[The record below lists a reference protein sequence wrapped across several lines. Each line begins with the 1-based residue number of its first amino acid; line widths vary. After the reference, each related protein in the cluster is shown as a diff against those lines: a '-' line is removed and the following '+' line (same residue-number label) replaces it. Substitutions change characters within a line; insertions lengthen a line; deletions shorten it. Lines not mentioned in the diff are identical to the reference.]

1 MAAAV
6 LLLMLLLLLPAAPA
20 DAGSFAASPSWSA
33 SRCLLSG
40 GGSTSAGRGAHY
52 DAGAAGSDATV
63 SVWFVDVGDKVFR
76 SDTAPAA
83 TCGATL
89 NLSAARG
96 ESATFQIAVR
106 STARKLTGVTI
117 SLAGGP
123 GAATD
128 VRRAAFTNVTTAA
141 NNLSSAGVGMY
152 PDPLPHPNDTVI
164 FPQGGDTIQP
174 LVTAV
179 FWITIPI
186 PTSIAAGVHA
196 MQLNV
201 AGTGIAPHPMAL
213 HIWDFTLPDA
223 GHASQWT
230 EADFGGALQGCNI
243 IDEPKRPIGC
253 SANRTDFPNGPM
265 QPCLTTE
272 TVDNY
277 YREMAK
283 HRINRVAW
291 MNSWDFLTGVGLIIS
306 NDTQSVAL
314 DTTAFDANVEKLHA
328 LGYRDIKLPIPAC
341 SNGGSCSF
349 NSAGT
354 VDPNSKW
361 TFANSTHFNSATGR
375 GWHGNCEGSSG
386 CVMGMNIVEIT
397 VPMFDNTSLN
407 APSAT
412 NASEKAYMTQ
422 AVGDVVKLNPEF
434 VRLFRLVMTP
444 VVRHLRAKGWINRT
458 YAFISDETRW
468 PTYSGTNF
476 TVNAWV
482 AVTTLYRSLDPD
494 LKVQQD
500 LTPQTDGVVWEA
512 VAPLVD
518 AWVWQEGQF
527 QFGVASGTGAKAAS
541 IEKHLGLVAKARRN
555 GADAYIYNNE
565 IAVIDLPA
573 HRVRTFPWQLWRT
586 NYVRVRACHIF
597 SEYSRLTMSK
607 LTPLSAP

>member
-6 LLLMLLLLLPAAPA
+6 FLLMLAAPA
-20 DAGSFAASPSWSA
+20 DSRSSRAVSPPSWSA

-40 GGSTSAGRGAHY
+40 SSSGRG
-52 DAGAAGSDATV
+52 DDDGAAGADAA
-63 SVWFVDVGDKVFR
+63 VWFVDVGDKVFR

-83 TCGATL
+83 TCGAAL
-89 NLSAARG
+89 GLSAARG
-96 ESATFQIAVR
+96 ERATFQIAVR
-106 STARKLTGVTI
+106 SPARALAGVTI
-117 SLAGGP
+117 SLDGP
-123 GAATD
+123 GAAAD

-141 NNLSSAGVGMY
+141 NNLSSAGTGMY

-164 FPQGGDTIQP
+164 FPQGGDTIQAG
-174 LVTAV
+174 VTAV

-186 PTSIAAGVHA
+186 PTSIAAGVHT
-196 MQLNV
+196 MQLTV
-201 AGTGIAPHPMAL
+201 AGTGVSPHPVAL
-213 HIWDFTLPDA
+213 RIWDFTLPDA

-243 IDEPKRPIGC
+243 IDEPKRPMGC
-253 SANRTDFPNGPM
+253 SANRTDFPDGPM

-272 TVDNY
+272 TVDSY
-277 YREMAK
+277 YREMAE

-291 MNSWDFLTGVGLIIS
+291 MNSWDFLTGVGLTIS

-314 DTTAFDANVEKLHA
+314 DTAAFDANVEKLHA

-349 NSAGT
+349 NSAGS

-375 GWHGNCEGSSG
+375 GWHGNCESSSG
-386 CVMGMNIVEIT
+386 CVMGMNIIQVT
-397 VPMFDNTSLN
+397 VPMFDNASLN

-444 VVRHLRAKGWINRT
+444 MVRHLREKGWINRT
-458 YAFISDETRW
+458 FAFISDETRW

-482 AVTTLYRSLDPD
+482 AVTNLYRSLDPD

-500 LTPQTDGVVWEA
+500 LTPQTDGVVWKA

-541 IEKHLGLVAKARRN
+541 IEKRLELIAEARSN

-586 NYVRVRACHIF
+586 NYVRERACHMHT
-597 SEYSRLTMSK
+597 STSVRY
-607 LTPLSAP
+607 